1 MSIQHVLSIP
11 LFAFMLLAGAC
22 ATAIKDSGE
31 ASPNLPCYIAYN
43 AGSSGTRLFIYQQ
56 TAAGWVTHRG
66 PETVALADP
75 VRAIRGQTMA
85 DATDVVGRVVN
96 SLEGMRQDGPA
107 NKNGEP
113 AWPAFDWRAQ
123 CDIQAAAVY
132 ATAGM
137 RLAEELDPAA
147 SELLW
152 QLLNDRLGSAL
163 GMEVTTRTISGF
175 EEGLFAWL
183 AIGEGRTDDNF
194 GIAEMGGASVQITFP
209 CDDCEGSRP
218 VRAGAHSVA
227 LYSDSFLG
235 LGQDEAWKKFQPLP
249 ACERGVG
256 LRNARWQVTDCEAG
270 MVLEADAVGGVAAR
284 VASKPGLHWYL
295 GGAFRYMRDTDI
307 EQFCRKGIDSGFEP
321 ETACFRAVYAQK
333 VLSGLGL
340 PDDAEQSAVD
350 WTLGAVLCTATR
362 CREAQ

>member
-1 MSIQHVLSIP
+1 MLSIP

-22 ATAIKDSGE
+22 TTAIKDSGE
-31 ASPNLPCYIAYN
+31 TPTALPCYIVYN
-43 AGSSGTRLFIYQQ
+43 AGSSGTRLFIYRQ

-66 PETVALADP
+66 PQTGALADP

-85 DATDVVGRVVN
+85 DAADVVGRIVN

-107 NKNGEP
+107 NKNGAP
-113 AWPAFDWRAQ
+113 AWPAFDWLDQ
-123 CDIQAAAVY
+123 CDIKAAAVY

-152 QLLNDRLGSAL
+152 QLLNDRLSSTL
-163 GMEVTTRTISGF
+163 GMDVTTRTISGY

-183 AIGEGRTDDNF
+183 AIGEGREDNNF

-209 CDDCEGSRP
+209 CEDCEGAKP
-218 VRAGAHSVA
+218 VRAGAHNVA

-235 LGQDEAWKKFQPLP
+235 WGQDEAWKKFRPLP
-249 ACERGVG
+249 ACARGAG
-256 LRNARWQVTDCEAG
+256 RLNPQWQATDCQAG
-270 MVLEADAVGGVAAR
+270 MMLESDAVDSIEAR
-284 VASKPGLHWYL
+284 VANRPGLHWYL
-295 GGAFRYMRDTDI
+295 SGAFRYMRETDI
-307 EQFCRKGIDSGFEP
+307 EQFCRQGIDSGFQP
-321 ETACFRAVYAQK
+321 ETSCFRAIYLQK
-333 VLSGLGL
+333 VLSRLGL
-340 PDDAEQSAVD
+340 PDGAEQSAVD

-362 CREAQ
+362 CREVQ